1 MLLWLHQLPR
11 WLPPVL
17 ALGFLVVGL
26 AVSGWGGG
34 IALVGLA
41 AMLGWLAA
49 ISWPR
54 LSAQARLL
62 RVVVCGCV
70 LVLAIVRGL
79 HHGPL

>member
-1 MLLWLHQLPR
+1 MLWLHQLPS
-11 WLPPVL
+11 WLLPVL
-17 ALGFLVVGL
+17 AAGLLVVGL

-41 AMLGWLAA
+41 GALGWLAA
-49 ISWPR
+49 VSWPR

-62 RVVVCGCV
+62 RVIVCGCV

-79 HHGPL
+79 HS

>member
-11 WLPPVL
+11 WLAPVL
-17 ALGFLVVGL
+17 AVALLVAGF
-26 AVSGWGGG
+26 AVKGWGGG

-41 AMLGWLAA
+41 AVLGWLAT

-62 RVVVCGCV
+62 RVIVCGCV
-70 LVLAIVRGL
+70 LVIAIVRGL
-79 HHGPL
+79 HG